1 MDKPATT
8 ATSSLRDGST
18 LYYSLMF
25 SEASI
30 RARVVKT
37 LQLIHV
43 ISTTLYEVSEPAVA
57 EKKIHWWHEELE
69 RLAKQQARHP
79 ACVHVQEYLHKA
91 DAVNALVRILSAA
104 SNERY
109 TPAATD
115 DELHEMISADYSA
128 RLLLI
133 NASFGETTSIHCPTT
148 ALALGQTHRLTTLG
162 IRFQHGY
169 AVFSDESYAVL
180 KTTPERLSKAVES
193 RNNVLASMINRA
205 SHALINASDE
215 VRTVQPRT
223 ASVLPIQIMVELRSA
238 QLNLWKKK
246 QPDLLNEYL
255 TLTPLRKYFLAYR
268 TKRRFAKS

>member
-1 MDKPATT
+1 MDKPAT
-8 ATSSLRDGST
+8 AEAASLRDGST
-18 LYYSLMF
+18 LYYSLMYC
-25 SEASI
+25 EAPV
-30 RARVVKT
+30 RERVVKA
-37 LQLIHV
+37 LHLIHV

-79 ACVHVQEYLHKA
+79 ACVNVQEHLHKA

-115 DELHEMISADYSA
+115 QELHEMISADYAS

-133 NASFGETTSIHCPTT
+133 DACFGENTPVHCPAT

-162 IRFQHGY
+162 TRFQHGY
-169 AVFSDESYAVL
+169 AVFSDESYAEL
-180 KTTPERLSKAVES
+180 KTTPERLGKDMES
-193 RNNVLASMINRA
+193 RNTLLASMINKA
-205 SHALINASDE
+205 SHALSDASAE
-215 VRTVQPRT
+215 NRTLQPRT
-223 ASVLPIQIMVELRSA
+223 GSVLPVQIMVELRSA
-238 QLNLWKKK
+238 QLKLWKKK

-255 TLTPLRKYFLAYR
+255 TLTPLRKYFIAYR
-268 TKRRFAKS
+268 TKRRFAKT